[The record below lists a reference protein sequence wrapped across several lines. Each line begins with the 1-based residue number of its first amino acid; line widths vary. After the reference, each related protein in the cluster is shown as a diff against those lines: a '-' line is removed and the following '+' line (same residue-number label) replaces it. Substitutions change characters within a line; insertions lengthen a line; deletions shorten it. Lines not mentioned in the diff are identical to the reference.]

1 MLAKTRVGG
10 ISARHASF
18 GSPQSQLL
26 NPCGALT
33 LLPNQTAVPSA
44 QISTLVPEFYRSS
57 MSKAIVSSLYD
68 SDVFKM
74 ACRQFDQAADAIN
87 LPDVIRDRTKY
98 PRRCLAVALPVKRED
113 GSVTVFEGY
122 RVQHNLSTG
131 PSKGGIRFHQNVTLG
146 EVAALAMWMSWKC
159 SLVGLPYGGA
169 KGGVIVD
176 PNQLSL
182 RELEHLSRRYMQE
195 MVNFVGPQVDVPA
208 PDVGTNERIM
218 GWMMDTYSNHVG
230 HLSPAVVTGKPIAL
244 GGSQGRREA
253 TGAGV
258 AYLIKKYLEDLKIPI
273 KKSTVAI
280 QGFGNVGSETALAL
294 VGYGAKVI
302 AISDYTGAYY
312 NAKGINVARALK
324 YIASQKT
331 LRDFDGGEAITNEQL
346 LELKCTV
353 LVPAAL
359 ERVITE
365 KNAAKLKCR
374 VLAEAANGPTTNAA
388 DKIIEARGDIEIIPD
403 VLCNSGGVIVS
414 YFEWLQNLSSFYWGR
429 EEVITKLFA
438 MLDKAKTSV
447 DAQKNKFQFS
457 RRLAALTLGIQRVA
471 DAKAARGLF
480 P

>member
-1 MLAKTRVGG
+1 
-10 ISARHASF
+10 
-18 GSPQSQLL
+18 
-26 NPCGALT
+26 
-33 LLPNQTAVPSA
+33 
-44 QISTLVPEFYRSS
+44 

-68 SDVFKM
+68 SDVFRM

-87 LPDVIRDRTKY
+87 LPDAIRDRTKY
-98 PRRCLAVALPVKRED
+98 PRRCLAVALPVKRAD

-131 PSKGGIRFHQNVTLG
+131 PSKGGIRFHQSVTIG

-169 KGGVIVD
+169 KGGVVVD
-176 PNQLSL
+176 PNQLTES
-182 RELEHLSRRYMQE
+182 ELEHLSRRYMQE
-195 MVNFVGPQVDVPA
+195 MVAFVGPHTDVPA
-208 PDVGTNERIM
+208 PDVGTNEKIM

-230 HLSPAVVTGKPIAL
+230 HLAPAVVTGKPISL

-258 AYLIKKYLEDLKIPI
+258 AYLVKKYLADLKIPI
-273 KKSTVAI
+273 SKATVAI

-294 VGYGAKVI
+294 ASYGAKII
-302 AISDYTGAYY
+302 AISDYTTAIH
-312 NAKGINVARALK
+312 NPKGIDIQKALNFVR
-324 YIASQKT
+324 YQKV
-331 LRDFDGGEAITNEQL
+331 LRDFDGGATITNEEL

-365 KNAAKLKCR
+365 KNAPKLKCR
-374 VLAEAANGPTTNAA
+374 LLAEAANGPTTNQA
-388 DKIIEARGDIEIIPD
+388 DKIIAERGDIELIPD

-414 YFEWLQNLSSFYWGR
+414 YFEWLQNLSSFYWDR
-429 EEVITKLFA
+429 DAVMTKLFA
-438 MLDKAKTSV
+438 ILDKAKDSV
-447 DAQKNKFQFS
+447 DYQKRKFKFS

-471 DAKAARGLF
+471 DAKQSRGLF

>member
-1 MLAKTRVGG
+1 
-10 ISARHASF
+10 
-18 GSPQSQLL
+18 
-26 NPCGALT
+26 
-33 LLPNQTAVPSA
+33 
-44 QISTLVPEFYRSS
+44 
-57 MSKAIVSSLYD
+57 MSKAVVSSLYD
-68 SDVFKM
+68 SDVFRM
-74 ACRQFDQAADAIN
+74 ACRQFDKAADAIN
-87 LPDVIRDRTKY
+87 LPEAIRDRTKY
-98 PRRCLAVALPVKRED
+98 PRRCLAVALPIKRED

-131 PSKGGIRFHQNVTLG
+131 PSKGGVRFHQDVTIG

-176 PNQLSL
+176 PNLLSAS
-182 RELEHLSRRYMQE
+182 ELEHLARRYMQE
-195 MVNFVGPQVDVPA
+195 LVNFVGPHTDVPA
-208 PDVGTNERIM
+208 PDVGTNERVM

-230 HLSPAVVTGKPIAL
+230 HVVPAVVTGKPISL

-258 AYLIKKYLEDLKIPI
+258 AYLVKKYLDDLNTPI
-273 KKSTVAI
+273 GKATVAI
-280 QGFGNVGSETALAL
+280 QGFGNVGSEAARALTD
-294 VGYGAKVI
+294 YGAKVI
-302 AISDYTGAYY
+302 AISDYTGGIY
-312 NAKGINVARALK
+312 NAKGVDIEKALA
-324 YIASQKT
+324 YVRYQRV
-331 LRDFDGGEAITNEQL
+331 LQDFDGGEPITNEQL

-374 VLAEAANGPTTNAA
+374 LLAEAANGPTTNTA
-388 DKIIEARGDIEIIPD
+388 DKIIDQRDDIEVIPD

-414 YFEWLQNLSSFYWGR
+414 YFEWLQNLSNFYWDR
-429 EEVITKLFA
+429 DEVMQKLFGI
-438 MLDKAKTSV
+438 LDKAKDSV
-447 DAQKNKFQFS
+447 EYQKRKFKFS

-471 DAKAARGLF
+471 EAKQNRGLF

>member
-1 MLAKTRVGG
+1 
-10 ISARHASF
+10 
-18 GSPQSQLL
+18 
-26 NPCGALT
+26 
-33 LLPNQTAVPSA
+33 
-44 QISTLVPEFYRSS
+44 

-68 SDVFKM
+68 SEVFRM

-98 PRRCLAVALPVKRED
+98 PRRCLAVALPVRRVD

-131 PSKGGIRFHQNVTLG
+131 PSKGGIRFHQDVTLG

-176 PNQLSL
+176 PKQLSES
-182 RELEHLSRRYMQE
+182 ELEHLARRYMQE
-195 MVNFVGPQVDVPA
+195 MVNFVGPHTDVPA
-208 PDVGTNERIM
+208 PDVGTNEKIM

-230 HLSPAVVTGKPIAL
+230 HLVPAVVTGKPLSL

-258 AYLIKKYLEDLKIPI
+258 AYLVKKYLEDMKIPVTKATI
-273 KKSTVAI
+273 VI

-294 VGYGAKVI
+294 ANYGARI
-302 AISDYTGAYY
+302 IGISDYTGAIY
-312 NAKGINVARALK
+312 NPKGIDLKKALS
-324 YIASQKT
+324 YVQYQKV
-331 LRDFDGGEAITNEQL
+331 LQDFDGGEPLSNDAL
-346 LELKCTV
+346 LETKCTV

-365 KNAAKLKCR
+365 KNAGKLKCR
-374 VLAEAANGPTTNAA
+374 LLAEAANGPTTNLA
-388 DKIIEARGDIEIIPD
+388 DKIIEERDDIELIPD
-403 VLCNSGGVIVS
+403 VLCNSGGVVVS
-414 YFEWLQNLSSFYWGR
+414 YFEWLQNLSNFYWSR
-429 EEVITKLFA
+429 DEVMTKLHGI
-438 MLDKAKTSV
+438 LDKAKESV
-447 DAQKNKFQFS
+447 DYQKRKFKFS

-471 DAKAARGLF
+471 EAKQSRGLF

>member
-1 MLAKTRVGG
+1 
-10 ISARHASF
+10 
-18 GSPQSQLL
+18 
-26 NPCGALT
+26 
-33 LLPNQTAVPSA
+33 
-44 QISTLVPEFYRSS
+44 

-68 SDVFKM
+68 SEVFKM

-87 LPDVIRDRTKY
+87 LPDDIRDRTKY
-98 PRRCLAVALPVKRED
+98 PRRCLAVALPVKRD
-113 GSVTVFEGY
+113 NGSVTVFEGY

-182 RELEHLSRRYMQE
+182 NELEHLSRRYMQE
-195 MVNFVGPQVDVPA
+195 MVNFLGPHVDVPA

-230 HLSPAVVTGKPIAL
+230 HVEPAIVTGKPIAL
-244 GGSQGRREA
+244 GGSQGRLEA

-258 AYLIKKYLEDLKIPI
+258 AYLVKHYLHDLKIPI
-273 KKSTVAI
+273 HKSTVAI

-294 VGYGAKVI
+294 DAYGAKII

-312 NAKGINVARALK
+312 NPKGINLKKALN
-324 YIASQKT
+324 YIQSQKT

-365 KNAAKLKCR
+365 VNAPKLRCR

-388 DKIIEARGDIEIIPD
+388 DKIIEQRGDIEIIPD
-403 VLCNSGGVIVS
+403 VLCNAGGVIVS
-414 YFEWLQNLSSFYWGR
+414 YFEWLQNLSNFYWTR
-429 EEVITKLFA
+429 EEVITKLFGV
-438 MLDKAKTSV
+438 LDQAKASV
-447 DAQKNKFQFS
+447 DTQKNKFQFS